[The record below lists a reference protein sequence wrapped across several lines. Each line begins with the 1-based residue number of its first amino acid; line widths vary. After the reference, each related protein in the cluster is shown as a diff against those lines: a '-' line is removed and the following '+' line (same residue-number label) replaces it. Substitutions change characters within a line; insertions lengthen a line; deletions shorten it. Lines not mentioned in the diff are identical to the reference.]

1 MFLACVAV
9 STPDAKSMAFAL
21 PVIASVI
28 LAFAGIRYEM
38 PPLIFLK
45 AGRRMSY
52 IIGSVGLAL
61 IAVASVYPA
70 SAFIGIEN
78 KEIIQLDFLTVAMGF
93 GFIALSGFV
102 VDPIIT
108 LLENKNDCED
118 H

>member
-1 MFLACVAV
+1 
-9 STPDAKSMAFAL
+9 MAFAL
-21 PVIASVI
+21 PVITSVI
-28 LAFAGIRYEM
+28 LAFTGIRYEM

-45 AGRRMSY
+45 VGRRMSY

-70 SAFIGIEN
+70 SAFIGVEN

-93 GFIALSGFV
+93 GSIALSGFV